1 MSKIRITGGS
11 LRGRP
16 INAAEGNEAR
26 YTSSRVREAIFDTV
40 GDWTGKTILDLF
52 AGIGSFTV
60 EALSRGAVSAACV
73 ECDQTRAGILRSNLE
88 TLSLNRYCDVLDMDV
103 IYAVPFLGSRGNL
116 YDIIFMDPPYGKGLL
131 TKTMELLE
139 KHVIYSK
146 DTIIIMEHS
155 KREKFSD
162 ADFTS
167 FHIWKTRNYGDT
179 SITMLLTSIS

>member
-1 MSKIRITGGS
+1 MNQIRITGGH
-11 LRGRP
+11 LRGKS
-16 INAAEGNEAR
+16 INAAEGHDAR
-26 YTSSRVREAIFDTV
+26 YTASMVREAIFNTI
-40 GDWTGKTILDLF
+40 GDVTGKRILDLF

-60 EALSRGAVSAACV
+60 ESLSRGALSATCV
-73 ECDQTRAGILRSNLE
+73 ENDRTRVGILRSNLD

-103 IYAVPFLGSRGNL
+103 IYAVPFLSSRGNL

-131 TKTMELLE
+131 TETMRLLE

-146 DTIIIMEHS
+146 ETIVIMEHS

-162 ADFTS
+162 SEFSS

-179 SITMLLTSIS
+179 SITMLLMSIS